1 MNPTSY
7 TYLIK
12 NNPIVTFRA
21 INWLSLIGNIGG
33 YVGICLGY
41 SLLQLP
47 NVIHQAVDRV
57 VE

>member
-1 MNPTSY
+1 MKITQSF
-7 TYLIK
+7 
-12 NNPIVTFRA
+12 TFRA
-21 INWLSLIGNIGG
+21 INWLSLVGNIGG